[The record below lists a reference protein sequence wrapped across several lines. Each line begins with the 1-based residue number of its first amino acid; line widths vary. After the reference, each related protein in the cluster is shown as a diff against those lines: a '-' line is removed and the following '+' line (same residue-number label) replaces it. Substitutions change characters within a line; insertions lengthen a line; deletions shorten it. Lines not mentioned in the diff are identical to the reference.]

1 MNNNPI
7 FFKQFEIGPMAN
19 FIYLIGDPKTR
30 TAAVVDPAWDVDA
43 IIKLAEQEGYQ
54 ISDILITHG
63 HPDHINGVEDM
74 IAKTGA
80 KVHMH
85 KDEMPWLGE
94 FKETAIKTDNETII
108 NVGQIPIRCIHT
120 PGHTPGSQCFMVDE
134 RLVSGDT
141 LFIGGCGRT
150 DLPGGDAEKLY
161 ESLYHRLS
169 KVDDEVILCPGHNYA
184 DVKQR
189 KMREEKKDNPYLQ
202 FETVQA
208 FIGQRDP
215 FASQE
220 DE

>member
-1 MNNNPI
+1 MSEQHI
-7 FFKQFEIGPMAN
+7 FFKQVEMGPMAN

-30 TAAVVDPAWDVDA
+30 TCAVVDPAWDVDA
-43 IIKLAEQEGYQ
+43 IVHMTEQEGYQ

-63 HPDHINGVEDM
+63 HPDHINGVDAM

-94 FKETAIKTDNETII
+94 FKETAIKTDNESII
-108 NVGQIPIRCIHT
+108 QVGNVPIKCIHT

-134 RLVSGDT
+134 KLVSGDT

-150 DLPGGDAEKLY
+150 DLPGGDTRKLY

-169 KVDDEVILCPGHNYA
+169 RVDDEVILCPGHNYA
-184 DVKQR
+184 EVQQR
-189 KMREEKKDNPYLQ
+189 KMREEKQLNPYLQ

-208 FIGQRDP
+208 FIGKRNPDHT
-215 FASQE
+215 QE